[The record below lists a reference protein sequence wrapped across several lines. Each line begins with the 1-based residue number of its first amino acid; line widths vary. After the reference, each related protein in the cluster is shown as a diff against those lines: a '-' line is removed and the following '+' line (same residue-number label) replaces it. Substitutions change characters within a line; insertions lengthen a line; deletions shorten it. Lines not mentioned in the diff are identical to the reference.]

1 MALLCDLA
9 VLVQR
14 LQFLMWCTTAERILQ
29 SHVCR
34 GDHCTAGCCRPPWWC
49 PVQWSTTLL
58 NSTMHRT
65 DCSPFVMCLPCH
77 IPSSEQRY
85 LEADEKRDSILFS
98 TEKFPN
104 GTGCPKFQSC
114 KVRNCNKLLIFL
126 FLISSLRTL
135 TKEKHLKITSHVLP
149 NVIFRRLPSLSLTF
163 FYLFSKFVW
172 PSFLLFQYLT
182 WQYFKMCKCSSQHR
196 TLLLFM

>member
-104 GTGCPKFQSC
+104 GTGCPKFQSS
-114 KVRNCNKLLIFL
+114 KVRNCNKLLMFL

-149 NVIFRRLPSLSLTF
+149 KVIFRRLPSPF
-163 FYLFSKFVW
+163 
-172 PSFLLFQYLT
+172 PNFLLSI
-182 WQYFKMCKCSSQHR
+182 FKICVAIILAIPIFDM
-196 TLLLFM
+196 TIF

>member
-1 MALLCDLA
+1 
-9 VLVQR
+9 
-14 LQFLMWCTTAERILQ
+14 
-29 SHVCR
+29 
-34 GDHCTAGCCRPPWWC
+34 
-49 PVQWSTTLL
+49 
-58 NSTMHRT
+58 
-65 DCSPFVMCLPCH
+65 MCLPCH

-85 LEADEKRDSILFS
+85 LEAEDSILFS

-104 GTGCPKFQSC
+104 GTGCPKFQSS

-172 PSFLLFQYLT
+172 PSFLLFKYWT
-182 WQYFKMCKCSSQHR
+182 WQYFKNVQMFISAQNIAPFYVMKQTNNFFSMF
-196 TLLLFM
+196 LLLAFNFNCHYRCLVPSSSTIPVVEDKLL

>member
-1 MALLCDLA
+1 MRSCSAGAEIAVPDVMHHCRENFAIPCRWPLHCRLLQAALVVSSA
-9 VLVQR
+9 VVHYVVKLNN
-14 LQFLMWCTTAERILQ
+14 A
-29 SHVCR
+29 SH
-34 GDHCTAGCCRPPWWC
+34 
-49 PVQWSTTLL
+49 
-58 NSTMHRT
+58 
-65 DCSPFVMCLPCH
+65 CSPFVMCLPCH

-85 LEADEKRDSILFS
+85 LEAEDSILFS

-104 GTGCPKFQSC
+104 GTGCPKFQSS
-114 KVRNCNKLLIFL
+114 KVRNCNKLLMFL